1 MCHESTKER
10 PRVQIPVRS
19 TFSHSDLLI
28 YLIAN
33 TENCNKNQ
41 IEEESIDLFDL
52 STDKAVGTGRGG
64 G

>member
-41 IEEESIDLFDL
+41 IEEESIDLFD
-52 STDKAVGTGRGG
+52 KAVGTGRGG